1 MKTIDVTPSVVEWIP
16 NSWPIR
22 FCWILCRQLKN
33 PTNAFTF
40 YGLIMNTWV
49 ILILYFFLCIIEQN
63 VFEQP
68 KKDANIYLFL
78 YFVCFIVFGVLICA
92 NLVAGLLVKEILSI
106 GNLNDVF
113 VSSKKPK
120 TETANSNHASRPD
133 ENASVK
139 IAVLLFCDFIFLMT

>member
-1 MKTIDVTPSVVEWIP
+1 M
-16 NSWPIR
+16 
-22 FCWILCRQLKN
+22 
-33 PTNAFTF
+33 
-40 YGLIMNTWV
+40 
-49 ILILYFFLCIIEQN
+49 
-63 VFEQP
+63 
-68 KKDANIYLFL
+68 
-78 YFVCFIVFGVLICA
+78 LICA

-120 TETANSNHASRPD
+120 TETANLNHASRPD